1 MNDLRFIFRILKR
14 NPLTF
19 FVNVTGLGV
28 ALTMVIL
35 TITYLRFELSYDN
48 HFSTKQRVVRL
59 YEQVTDNTS
68 KNVYGITL
76 RDAYT
81 QVPAKVPEIEC
92 AVQLYGGWL
101 TSVRH
106 LETKMGDVRIFYAD
120 NEFFR
125 VFGKALRYG
134 DTNKALIGTGTAV
147 VTASLAEKLFHSVN
161 CIGKSVESDGETVM
175 ITGVVDDFP
184 KNSHLDFDILVS
196 LITLHPENFGG
207 LEFQTY
213 YLLKPNTDQKM
224 AGEKIAAANDF
235 LMKDWA
241 ASSNAKVQSGVE
253 PISRLYLS
261 SAASSFIPNHGSPRQ
276 MVVVVI
282 IALFVLITALLS
294 YINLF
299 IIQGEKRITEIST
312 RNMFG
317 ASKFSIARLF
327 FIETAIVFFISAI
340 LAVLASLKSMPI
352 ISKLLLSKVEVS
364 DLFSGWGILSILI
377 VLFVLLVI
385 TSGYPTLY
393 LSRMKYTL
401 GLRGKLSHTGN
412 NNLFSN
418 ISVVVQFT
426 VTAFFITCIVIIVS
440 QLKYMHN
447 IPLGFEKDHVS
458 VISNCGSTISRKY
471 KSIRSELLQLPFVT
485 AVSGGEHTIGAGYSG
500 QLIRNPWDGENN
512 NKGINEY
519 REMPGFGELMH
530 FQLIDGRFFRE
541 SMADSNAIVVNEAAM
556 RLLGIKPKAGQNV
569 IYNDTKVEII
579 GVIKDF
585 YYQSNPGESIDPLVI
600 ANCHW
605 GTPNI
610 YIRTRNPL
618 TQIQVSQIKS
628 IFGSFDKNYV
638 LEYTT
643 VSNIIDRMYRKE
655 NRLTQMV
662 ALGSAQVIL
671 ISLISLLVLT
681 ILKIS
686 RRTKE
691 IGIRK
696 VNGSTAWGLI
706 SGLLKETM
714 IMVTCAIIIASL
726 SGYLVMDRWL
736 SDYAE
741 HIHLTPGYFLL
752 SALFVFVIAFVAT
765 IWQAWR
771 AATRNPVEALKYE

>member
-1 MNDLRFIFRILKR
+1 MKDLRFIFRILQR

-28 ALTMVIL
+28 ALTMIIL

-48 HFSTKQRVVRL
+48 HFSTGDRVFRL
-59 YEQVTDNTS
+59 YERVTDNTS
-68 KNVYGITL
+68 TNVYGITL

-81 QVPAKVPEIEC
+81 QLPAKVPEVEC

-120 NEFFR
+120 KEFFR

-134 DTNKALIGTGTAV
+134 DAKTALIGTGTAV
-147 VTASLAEKLFHSVN
+147 ITTSLAEKLFLSAN
-161 CIGKSVESDGETVM
+161 CVGRSIESDGEEVM

-196 LITLHPENFGG
+196 LSTLHPEQFGG

-213 YLLKPNTDQKM
+213 YLLKPNIDQKM
-224 AGEKIAAANDF
+224 AGDKIAAANNL
-235 LMKDWA
+235 LMKEWA
-241 ASSNAKVQSGVE
+241 AGSNAKVQSGVE
-253 PISRLYLS
+253 PITRLYLS

-327 FIETAIVFFISAI
+327 FLETAIVFSISAMLAI
-340 LAVLASLKSMPI
+340 LATIQSLPY
-352 ISKLLLSKVEVS
+352 ISKLLLSKVDLA
-364 DLFSGWGILSILI
+364 DLFSGWGILSVLL
-377 VLFVLLVI
+377 VLFLLLVI

-393 LSRMKYTL
+393 LSRMKYAL

-418 ISVVVQFT
+418 VSVFVQFA
-426 VTAFFITCIVIIVS
+426 VTAFFISCIVIILS
-440 QLKYMHN
+440 QLKYMRN

-458 VISNCGSTISRKY
+458 LVSNCSSAISQKY
-471 KSIRSELLQLPFVT
+471 TSIRSELLQMPFVA
-485 AVSGGEHTIGAGYSG
+485 AVSGGEHTLGGGCSG
-500 QLIRNPWDGENN
+500 QHIRNTTDGGNN
-512 NKGINEY
+512 NKTINEY
-519 REMPGFGELMH
+519 RERTGFGELMR
-530 FQLIDGRFFRE
+530 FQLVDGRFFRE
-541 SMADSNAIVVNEAAM
+541 SMADSHAIVVNEAAT
-556 RLLGIKPKAGQNV
+556 RLLGIKPIAGQTV
-569 IYNDTKVEII
+569 IYKDNRVEII
-579 GVIKDF
+579 GVVKDF
-585 YYQSNPGESIDPLVI
+585 YYQSNPGEPVEPLVI
-600 ANCHW
+600 ANCFW

-610 YIRTRNPL
+610 YIRTRDQL
-618 TQIQVSQIKS
+618 TRNQLMQVKS
-628 IFGSFDKNYV
+628 VFESFDKNYV
-638 LEYTT
+638 FEYKT
-643 VSNIIDRMYRKE
+643 VGDLIDRMYRKE
-655 NRLTQMV
+655 NRLAQLV
-662 ALGSAQVIL
+662 AIGSAQVII

-696 VNGSTAWGLI
+696 VNGSTVWELI
-706 SGLLKETM
+706 AGLLKETM
-714 IMVTCAIIIASL
+714 IMVAGAIIIASL
-726 SGYLVMDRWL
+726 AGYFVMDRWL

-741 HIHLTPGYFLL
+741 RIHLTPGYFLI
-752 SALFVFVIAFVAT
+752 SALFVFVIAMVAT

-771 AATRNPVEALKYE
+771 AATGNPVDALKYE